1 MDLLLSSPFASS
13 TLEGEVFTAPSAT
26 SPMLALSESMFWLT
40 SLAVAVCS
48 SVAVDIC
55 ALRWAIPS
63 TGWAMRPSAFP
74 ASRARWTLTWACL
87 PYARVIRS
95 SRSRG
100 DQ

>member
-1 MDLLLSSPFASS
+1 
-13 TLEGEVFTAPSAT
+13 
-26 SPMLALSESMFWLT
+26 MLALSESMFWLT

-63 TGWAMRPSAFP
+63 TAWAMRPSAFP
-74 ASRARWTLTWACL
+74 ASRALDADLGLLAVCQGHPL
-87 PYARVIRS
+87 EPFQ
-95 SRSRG
+95 G